1 MATLSSK
8 ARKSLPSSD
17 FAIPSKRAYP
27 IEDQAHARDALGRV
41 AQDGTP
47 AEKAEVDAAV
57 HRRYPEIDE
66 GPTHLGDHHDGP
78 TDIASRT
85 HGERMAEHRAA
96 R

>member
-1 MATLSSK
+1 MATLNT
-8 ARKSLPSSD
+8 KSRNALPSSD

-27 IEDQAHARDALGRV
+27 IEDVEHARDAEARV

-47 AEKAEVDAAV
+47 AERSEVDAAV
-57 HRRYPEIDE
+57 HRRYPQIDH

-78 TDIASRT
+78 TDIARNT
-85 HGERMAEHRAA
+85 HAERVAEHDAA